1 MKDMGEIVDE
11 IVSKIAG
18 RIVSELELED
28 ITAGLMW
35 LVEAGFT
42 TYRHY
47 ERYYG
52 LRYR

>member
-1 MKDMGEIVDE
+1 MFPMF
-11 IVSKIAG
+11 IADL
-18 RIVSELELED
+18 IETSSQQD